1 MPNHISITTASNGR
15 YHRNTPKTELQILP
29 HKASNS
35 VIRIYGVTLKP
46 QPTRGTS
53 EGLASRMNTEPS
65 EQALPHTSKL
75 GAYVT
80 KCGSL
85 NSVVKQASE
94 EMFIVTWQKNVV
106 AYLKPRPNNW
116 TEETNGTKMVSMRSR

>member
-1 MPNHISITTASNGR
+1 M
-15 YHRNTPKTELQILP
+15 P
-29 HKASNS
+29 HKPNNS

-53 EGLASRMNTEPS
+53 EGLANRMNTEPS
-65 EQALPHTSKL
+65 EKALPHTSKL

-80 KCGSL
+80 KCGRL

-94 EMFIVTWQKNVV
+94 EMFIVTWQRNVV
-106 AYLKPRPNNW
+106 SYLKLHPN
-116 TEETNGTKMVSMRSR
+116 K